1 MLRKL
6 THYAVYFLHLLYVIS
21 LSLPSGVGDEEEDN
35 GGYYYQPLNQVP
47 DGLNA
52 AHGDQPEDMPPVAET
67 MQEVQERIQ
76 SKGLNLPQPPPLYS
90 DPSPWMKTTWSC

>member
-1 MLRKL
+1 L

-52 AHGDQPEDMPPVAET
+52 AHGDQPEDRPPVSRDSARSPGENT
-67 MQEVQERIQ
+67 VEGLESSPAPSTIQ
-76 SKGLNLPQPPPLYS
+76 
-90 DPSPWMKTTWSC
+90 